1 MLVEIKI
8 IIKFWRDKMSV
19 EPEYIGIDETFSFS
33 CNDSVSCFNKCCADV
48 NQFLYP
54 YDIVRLKNGLGI
66 TSGEFHK
73 KYTMIYTGDTTGLPV
88 VSFLTKP
95 SNGHLC
101 PFVEEKGC
109 SVYNDRPASCRIF
122 PLARAISRSR
132 ETGEITE
139 HYALIKDPIC
149 EGFDNGDAIK
159 VKDWIGTQELA
170 EYNRYNDR
178 MIELISLKHQVM
190 PGALEGEYKDKFV
203 MACYDVDE
211 FRRQILDEGL
221 IKESELEEG
230 LYEKI
235 KTDDYALLELGMNWI
250 QKQLFGKIR

>member
-1 MLVEIKI
+1 MNI
-8 IIKFWRDKMSV
+8 
-19 EPEYIGIDETFSFS
+19 EPEYIGTNETFTFS
-33 CNDSVSCFNKCCADV
+33 CHNKVSCFNQCCVDV

-54 YDIVRLKNGLGI
+54 YDIIRLKNGLGI
-66 TSGEFHK
+66 SSGEFLE
-73 KYTMIYTGDTTGLPV
+73 KYAMIYSGDTTGLPV
-88 VSFLTKP
+88 VSFMTKP
-95 SNGHLC
+95 SNGHAC
-101 PFVEEKGC
+101 PFVTEGGC

-149 EGFDNGDAIK
+149 QGFDQGEPIK
-159 VKDWIGTQELA
+159 VKDWIGSQDIS

-190 PGALEGEYKDKFV
+190 PGALEGEYKEMFV
-203 MACYDVDE
+203 MACYDVDLL
-211 FRRQILDEGL
+211 RKQIFEGGL
-221 IKESELEEG
+221 IKESALESG
-230 LYEKI
+230 FYEKI
-235 KTDDYALLELGMNWI
+235 KTDDFALLDVGMDWI